1 MAKITSETRASQ
13 WSVKAEELIKN
24 STLAELKGFILKNG
38 EVEEDPDEEGR
49 IHDGKENLWGKTY
62 MITAEG
68 FHHDEFFITN
78 EGRIFFLI
86 SLNHQVEIIEE
97 RKKTMKLEEAMMKR
111 HDMENRLADL
121 QNWLNEALDDDSV
134 TDAEYDAV
142 QKEVRKL
149 QTELHDFSVDILAG
163 KFDEDQD
170 QQDETPAGMKL
181 IKVDK
186 NGSKHYEGLV
196 TCPKCGGIGLIAH
209 HVENGVPSWNW
220 TDGGVC
226 WKCLGTGKVQGKMII
241 RTPEYEAVL
250 AERRQKKLDAKKQN
264 LDQKKQEWLK
274 KNGFSEDGFIWIILG
289 ETYSKK
295 DQIKELGGHFNR
307 IVGWY
312 LDHEVE
318 GFQFLKI
325 YKDFILFDT
334 YYGYEWKQD
343 VDIKSMKEAEEAK
356 PNPSCSE
363 YQGQIKDRLK
373 DLHLT
378 VTFTTVF
385 EQQME
390 KQGWN
395 GRSYFKDDSRWFYS
409 FKDDQG
415 NIFTWTASLPAGM
428 KTDAGGFRSLQKGD
442 HCILT
447 GTVKNHKE
455 YKGNKQTVLTRCKV
469 QGIA

>member
-1 MAKITSETRASQ
+1 MAKITSEIRASQ

-24 STLAELKGFILKNG
+24 STLAELKDFILKNG

-68 FHHDEFFITN
+68 FYHDEFFITN

-86 SLNHQVEIIEE
+86 SLNHQVEII
-97 RKKTMKLEEAMMKR
+97 
-111 HDMENRLADL
+111 D
-121 QNWLNEALDDDSV
+121 
-134 TDAEYDAV
+134 
-142 QKEVRKL
+142 
-149 QTELHDFSVDILAG
+149 
-163 KFDEDQD
+163 
-170 QQDETPAGMKL
+170 DETPAGMKL

-186 NGSKHYEGLV
+186 NGSKHYEGQV

-226 WKCLGTGKVQGKMII
+226 WKCLGTGNVQGKMII
-241 RTPEYEAVL
+241 RTPEYEAIL

-295 DQIKELGGHFNR
+295 DQIKSLGGHFNK
-307 IVGWY
+307 ITGWY

-334 YYGYEWKQD
+334 HYGYDWKYD
-343 VDIKSMKEAEEAK
+343 VDIKSLKEAEEAK
-356 PNPSCSE
+356 LNPSCSE

-378 VTFTTVF
+378 VTFTTMF

-428 KTDAGGFRSLQKGD
+428 ETKEGGFRSLQKGD